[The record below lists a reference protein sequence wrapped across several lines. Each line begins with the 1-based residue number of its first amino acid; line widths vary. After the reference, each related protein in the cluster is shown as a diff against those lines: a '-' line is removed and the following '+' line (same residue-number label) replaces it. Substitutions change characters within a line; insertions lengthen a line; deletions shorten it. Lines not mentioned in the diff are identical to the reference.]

1 MDNTID
7 ISKFEKIYEANSF
20 WIGRRAAGNYES
32 FYLIVSDNAGNVIEL
47 TQKAYRSL
55 RGIRK
60 TPVDIIVNH
69 KSAFHELSQQ
79 ESLEKI
85 VKKDGILLYAK

>member
-32 FYLIVSDNAGNVIEL
+32 FYLIVSDQRAVSRLMAIRIMPDDVKRIIDSNGNSK
-47 TQKAYRSL
+47 TADSL
-55 RGIRK
+55 AR
-60 TPVDIIVNH
+60 N
-69 KSAFHELSQQ
+69 LSNGY
-79 ESLEKI
+79 LY
-85 VKKDGILLYAK
+85 VK